1 MTKEAFTK
9 KYDKEIRAIASA
21 NNVDLHV
28 GCDMFIS
35 NIKNAFNVCFMQA
48 DKWVPFDKYIGLST
62 DYRYNDAAIDYLQ
75 VI

>member
-1 MTKEAFTK
+1 MKKEVFVK
-9 KYDKEIRAIASA
+9 KYDKEIRAIATA

-35 NIKNAFNVCFMQA
+35 NIKHAFNVCFMQA
-48 DKWVPFDKYIGLST
+48 GVWVPAEKYKGIAD
-62 DYRYNDAAIDYLQ
+62 DYKYNAAAIDYLQ